1 MQACSCRRA
10 VTARGRPKGS
20 VEYQMMSF
28 ISAADGRKGPASK
41 TTVDIGA
48 RGKPKS
54 DPVFDGWLNHH
65 LSRLY
70 GPVLEEPIPKD
81 LLRRL
86 EEKLN

>member
-1 MQACSCRRA
+1 
-10 VTARGRPKGS
+10 
-20 VEYQMMSF
+20 MMSF
-28 ISAADGRKGPASK
+28 ISAADERKRPANKS
-41 TTVDIGA
+41 TVDIGA

-86 EEKLN
+86 EEKLS

>member
-1 MQACSCRRA
+1 
-10 VTARGRPKGS
+10 
-20 VEYQMMSF
+20 MMG
-28 ISAADGRKGPASK
+28 IVLAADGRKGPANK
-41 TTVDIGA
+41 TVVDIGA

-70 GPVLEEPIPKD
+70 GPVLEEPIPKE

-86 EEKLN
+86 EEKLS